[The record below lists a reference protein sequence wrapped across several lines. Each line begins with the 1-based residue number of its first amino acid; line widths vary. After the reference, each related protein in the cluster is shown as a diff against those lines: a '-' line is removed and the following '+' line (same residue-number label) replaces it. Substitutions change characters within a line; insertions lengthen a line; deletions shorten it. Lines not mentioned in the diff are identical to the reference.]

1 MSINYKARGYNPPN
15 VSNEMKKKFTDAKK
29 DIEKSFEY
37 MRPNYDRFNKFMSMT
52 YISTLTANEKMFLLS
67 KNRPLLEFNILKPY
81 INRLLGEFHRS
92 QIGIGVGLKSD
103 VEPTE
108 QDIAEM
114 KFIEHHMREL
124 THNMKVKGTE
134 YDLFGFCLG
143 GGYAGAEVYY
153 DYTDEMSFDKDI
165 CIETVYDPTLMGFDM
180 FAKEQDK
187 SDGRFF
193 WCAYPQNR
201 KVFEDEYKNVSLE
214 GLGGANTYGSI
225 KWSYR
230 TDNEDVVLLIDYYF
244 KKRKKARIIKL
255 SDGQVMT
262 TDDYKKLVMEWDER
276 GEIMVPPIPIAEP
289 RSTMIET
296 IHRYKMIGTQILE
309 EEETDLKSFP
319 YVFIDGNSHMVKNP
333 DNSSAQ
339 FMTVPYVYD
348 AVGAQKLKN
357 YSGQSWAYGLMK
369 QIQSPFMASVDSLR
383 GQDAE
388 PWRNPQDANV
398 LFYNAFKDDNPDV
411 PLEKPTQL
419 TASPMPQEVQNAF
432 MESDRVAMNTLGQS
446 DTSVNKQT
454 TQQMSGVAYDKQ
466 RQVGNAASRPYI
478 VSMIRGMQSIAERI
492 LELMPL
498 AYTTERVLPMR
509 DGQGRKS
516 FQKINQPGGIDMK
529 KFNPKK
535 YKITLEAGASFEEQ
549 QEAAIHTI
557 TQISAAIPAFG
568 QFIADVG
575 VPVVLDNLSMRGI
588 DELKLMF
595 DQWAQ
600 QQAQMKEQMMQQPNP
615 EQMKMQVAQDKVMRE
630 TEVAHAKL
638 VNEDK
643 ATKIKALT
651 EIGKIKIEK
660 ERNKIDLIKAL
671 ADLNKNRRDALRED
685 EKAEYDKLIS
695 MFEMAQTSIQA
706 SYDEMERNFKRAVT
720 KYEHDNPKESA
731 A

>member
-1 MSINYKARGYNPPN
+1 
-15 VSNEMKKKFTDAKK
+15 
-29 DIEKSFEY
+29 
-37 MRPNYDRFNKFMSMT
+37 
-52 YISTLTANEKMFLLS
+52 
-67 KNRPLLEFNILKPY
+67 
-81 INRLLGEFHRS
+81 
-92 QIGIGVGLKSD
+92 
-103 VEPTE
+103 
-108 QDIAEM
+108 
-114 KFIEHHMREL
+114 
-124 THNMKVKGTE
+124 
-134 YDLFGFCLG
+134 
-143 GGYAGAEVYY
+143 
-153 DYTDEMSFDKDI
+153 
-165 CIETVYDPTLMGFDM
+165 
-180 FAKEQDK
+180 
-187 SDGRFF
+187 
-193 WCAYPQNR
+193 
-201 KVFEDEYKNVSLE
+201 
-214 GLGGANTYGSI
+214 
-225 KWSYR
+225 
-230 TDNEDVVLLIDYYF
+230 
-244 KKRKKARIIKL
+244 
-255 SDGQVMT
+255 
-262 TDDYKKLVMEWDER
+262 
-276 GEIMVPPIPIAEP
+276 
-289 RSTMIET
+289 
-296 IHRYKMIGTQILE
+296 MIGTQILE